1 MVRDQAVVGVNA
13 VRWSYFNPV
22 MSFQTMKYSLAL
34 PSTTI
39 LNSLTPREQW
49 QNRLVISYRSTSR
62 YGGSCYLFKIHVSL
76 PISSKPSTVA
86 LHEHTSDKLDLSNPV
101 AVTQD
106 NTDLRGSSTLFGEL
120 ADLVNHLVGGG
131 LEPRRGGTRVG
142 DGRGRNALSLA
153 VKTTHFDVLVVKKKV
168 PEGKC
173 RRVVA
178 RSKKSK
184 FIFWRNF
191 FCGIFGRWSVGHVNG
206 MSRLKRSFSCRE
218 KNFSLLFLCSANST
232 KKGQSILRASMLSF

>member
-153 VKTTHFDVLVVKKKV
+153 VKTTHFGFFGFSFLVVDGEVSKKV
-168 PEGKC
+168 AGGC
-173 RRVVA
+173 RRA
-178 RSKKSK
+178 ELKMK
-184 FIFWRNF
+184 FRQKVFGVCV
-191 FCGIFGRWSVGHVNG
+191 CGLVGHVTYISLKEARRRRFFFLAF
-206 MSRLKRSFSCRE
+206 SRV
-218 KNFSLLFLCSANST
+218 FL
-232 KKGQSILRASMLSF
+232 